1 MVFQLLLTSQVSS
14 SRVPVALESIASN
27 LSSHITNPVV
37 ITIAQKDGTSKTKVP
52 MMVKRM
58 SAKLEQQRQLRMEV
72 PFNMA
77 FYVATKGLAFKKI

>member
-14 SRVPVALESIASN
+14 SRVPVALESIVSN

-37 ITIAQKDGTSKTKVP
+37 ITIAQKDGTSKKKKMP
-52 MMVKRM
+52 MM